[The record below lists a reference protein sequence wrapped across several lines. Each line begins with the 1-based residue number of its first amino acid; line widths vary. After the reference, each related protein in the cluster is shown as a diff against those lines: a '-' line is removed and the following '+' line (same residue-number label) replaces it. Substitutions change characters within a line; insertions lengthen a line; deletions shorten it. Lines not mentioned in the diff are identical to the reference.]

1 MACHPGS
8 RAPAA
13 PGLRDKETL
22 RGTCSSRE
30 GRAAGWDATRR
41 RVPGFQGRALTQCC
55 PTRGGSRRARGARP
69 GSCQGRGAGPY
80 GAPAA
85 CAAPGVG
92 SSEPDAAPVLR
103 LVTRREAHDEPDG
116 GGSGRRPGK
125 REGRGRGGLGRRSR
139 APLGRGPAPRHVG
152 TPVLLQEARECVRRQ
167 HQGLGGWR
175 VASGQ
180 AGPRAGGWAQ
190 VRGAGTAGRGGA
202 LRPLLGVEGTGG
214 PPRPTVEV
222 GDGRSWGVLGR
233 GRWQDRYAREG
244 EREGGLGVALSLG
257 TDGETAP
264 EMGLGARVSGGT
276 RSGSA
281 GLAGRQ
287 TPSRC
292 RCQGC
297 GQGEAAHTVWRGAGA
312 GRWHVAGSRGP
323 GRQQGRET
331 EQGAAGA
338 SATPAAGQVLR
349 PLSAPRRIPGR
360 ADWQAGP
367 GAGDGETRLCGV
379 TRQPPRL
386 TPPRS

>member
-55 PTRGGSRRARGARP
+55 PPRGGSRRARGARP

-190 VRGAGTAGRGGA
+190 VRGAGTVGRGGA

-264 EMGLGARVSGGT
+264 EMGLGARGM
-276 RSGSA
+276 
-281 GLAGRQ
+281 
-287 TPSRC
+287 
-292 RCQGC
+292 
-297 GQGEAAHTVWRGAGA
+297 
-312 GRWHVAGSRGP
+312 
-323 GRQQGRET
+323 
-331 EQGAAGA
+331 
-338 SATPAAGQVLR
+338 
-349 PLSAPRRIPGR
+349 LS
-360 ADWQAGP
+360 
-367 GAGDGETRLCGV
+367 
-379 TRQPPRL
+379 
-386 TPPRS
+386 

>member
-287 TPSRC
+287 TPSPD
-292 RCQGC
+292 
-297 GQGEAAHTVWRGAGA
+297 ADAGA
-312 GRWHVAGSRGP
+312 AVRARPPSPYGGGR
-323 GRQQGRET
+323 
-331 EQGAAGA
+331 
-338 SATPAAGQVLR
+338 
-349 PLSAPRRIPGR
+349 
-360 ADWQAGP
+360 GP
-367 GAGDGETRLCGV
+367 GAGTWQAAGGLGGSRVGRRSRGRREPPPHLPQDGCAVRASAYPGPC
-379 TRQPPRL
+379 
-386 TPPRS
+386 

>member
-92 SSEPDAAPVLR
+92 SSEPDAAPVLH

-152 TPVLLQEARECVRRQ
+152 TPVLLQEARECVQRQ

-287 TPSRC
+287 TPSPDADAW
-292 RCQGC
+292 
-297 GQGEAAHTVWRGAGA
+297 AAVRARPPTPYGG
-312 GRWHVAGSRGP
+312 GR
-323 GRQQGRET
+323 
-331 EQGAAGA
+331 
-338 SATPAAGQVLR
+338 
-349 PLSAPRRIPGR
+349 
-360 ADWQAGP
+360 GP
-367 GAGDGETRLCGV
+367 GAGTWQAAGGGREQGAWEAAGSGDGAGGGGSLRHTCRRTGAAAAVRASAYPGPC
-379 TRQPPRL
+379 
-386 TPPRS
+386 